1 VIDRYPEEH
10 LEKIF
15 AYFLDEDEPSSAIF
29 AMSTTFAEKIVTGLA
44 AAVVLAGL
52 AAGRLTARADTHSY
66 EPPVPTA
73 PSLHRADHSAAAH
86 SENFGLER
94 S

>member
-1 VIDRYPEEH
+1 MRI
-10 LEKIF
+10 
-15 AYFLDEDEPSSAIF
+15 S
-29 AMSTTFAEKIVTGLA
+29 FAEKVVTGLA

-66 EPPVPTA
+66 EPPLPTA